1 MAIHI
6 YLGQGTTEK
15 QKLAVKKKYLK
26 KAKLFGKVF
35 CTSLKEKLKMKKE
48 GADSILLRG
57 LQVFCMP
64 HY

>member
-1 MAIHI
+1 M
-6 YLGQGTTEK
+6 

-35 CTSLKEKLKMKKE
+35 CTSLKEKLKVKKE